1 MKLRSPL
8 RAAGASPISLFAFQD
23 IIFAATGIFLFVAIM
38 MTLFGKIDLIAT
50 EALDEGQPLRAELRS
65 LAERMTIAEQQ
76 VKVIQSGPEA
86 ADINPQDIESRMRR
100 QSDRTATENPWL
112 YDLQELLQHNKG
124 LRKRTDEL
132 YQNLTALIMEMNRRE
147 LRLELLQSGAYQALQ
162 TDDLAIVREGP
173 AHDFREPIFLS
184 LDSAGYTITYP
195 GRSELNQE
203 FATQEKLREQI
214 ESTFKP
220 ETQSFLIHVKPSGIG
235 YFQGTK
241 DMLQEL
247 GYRIGYEPVLE
258 DFKF

>member
-8 RAAGASPISLFAFQD
+8 RATGSSPISLFAFQD

-50 EALDEGQPLRAELRS
+50 EALDEAQPLREELRS
-65 LAERMTIAEQQ
+65 LAERMTIAAQQ
-76 VKVIQSGPEA
+76 VEIVQSGEEA
-86 ADINPQDIESRMRR
+86 VNTNTQGIANRMPS
-100 QSDRTATENPWL
+100 QSDKTATENPWL
-112 YDLQELLQHNKG
+112 YDLQELFQHNKG
-124 LRKRTDEL
+124 LRKKTDEL
-132 YQNLTALIMEMNRRE
+132 YQNLTSLIMEMNRRE

-162 TDDLAIVREGP
+162 TDNLAIVREGP

-184 LDSAGYTITYP
+184 LNSTGYTITYP

-214 ESTFKP
+214 ESSFKP
-220 ETQSFLIHVKPSGIG
+220 ETQSFLIHLKPSGIE

-258 DFKF
+258 DFEF